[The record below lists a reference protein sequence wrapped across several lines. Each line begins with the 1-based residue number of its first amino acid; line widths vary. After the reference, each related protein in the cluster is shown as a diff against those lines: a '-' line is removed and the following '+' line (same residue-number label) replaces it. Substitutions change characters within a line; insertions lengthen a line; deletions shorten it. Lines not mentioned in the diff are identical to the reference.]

1 MLCVEGLK
9 VLKRE
14 CLSERYNPIIVQ
26 GNSEQKLELYHL
38 CLLTLKLK
46 CNRILIFSQDALDL
60 ASGQSIILKS
70 GQIQWS
76 LLKMVIVGNA
86 TNISI
91 CLGDVSAEERQG

>member
-1 MLCVEGLK
+1 MLCVGGLR
-9 VLKRE
+9 VVKRE
-14 CLSERYNPIIVQ
+14 SLSERYNPIIVQ

-38 CLLTLKLK
+38 CCLTTKLK
-46 CNRILIFSQDALDL
+46 CNRILIFSQDAVDL
-60 ASGQSIILKS
+60 GSSQSIILKS

-86 TNISI
+86 TNISV